1 MRRINWMPLIFF
13 LLAIVGWYYSG
24 MSSAFVINETI
35 IRFIRDG
42 VLVLAL
48 LVPIT
53 AGMGINFAISIGAIS
68 AQIGILTII
77 ILQIPG
83 IQGLMLGTIIA
94 LIIAVLL
101 GYVLGRVLNR
111 VKGKEMITTIIIG
124 FLANGIYQ
132 LIFLLGYG
140 TVIKPLNQEILLSR
154 GIGIRNMVDLISFR
168 NLMDQI
174 WLLQVGSIKLPLFM
188 IFLVLFFCL
197 IVAYFMNTR
206 TGQKFRLTGEDMDK
220 AAALGIDVNA
230 VRIQAMMVSTVLACL
245 GQILF
250 LQNMGMLNVYTAHLQ
265 CDIFA
270 AAALLAGGATIKQAR
285 VRHVI
290 LGIFLFHSLFIVS
303 PQAGQNLFGNAALGE
318 YFRSFIAY
326 GTIALALVLNRQESR
341 MSSFRLLHTSISGH
355 THVGNKKPLIR

>member
-1 MRRINWMPLIFF
+1 MLCFTRGKGGAMRRINPMPLIF
-13 LLAIVGWYYSG
+13 LCLAITGWYCSG
-24 MSSAFVINETI
+24 MSGVFVINETI
-35 IRFIRDG
+35 TRFIRDG

-68 AQIGILTII
+68 AQIGILAVI

-83 IQGLMLGTIIA
+83 MPGLLLGSLMA
-94 LIIAVLL
+94 LIIAILL
-101 GYVLGRVLNR
+101 GYLLGRILNR

-124 FLANGIYQ
+124 FLANGLYQ

-140 TVIKPLNQEILLSR
+140 TLIKPINQEILLSR
-154 GIGIRNMVDLISFR
+154 GIGIRNMVDLIAFR
-168 NLMDQI
+168 NLMEQI
-174 WLLQVGSIKLPLFM
+174 WLCSIGSIKLPWFM
-188 IFLVLFFCL
+188 ICLVLFLCL
-197 IVAYFMNTR
+197 TVACFMNTR
-206 TGQKFRLTGEDMDK
+206 TGQKFRLVGEDMAK
-220 AAALGIDVNA
+220 AAALGIDADA

-250 LQNMGMLNVYTAHLQ
+250 LQNMGMLNVYTAHRQ
-265 CDIFA
+265 SDIFA
-270 AAALLAGGATIKQAR
+270 AAALLAGGASIKQAR

-326 GTIALALVLNRQESR
+326 GTIALALVLNQNRAGSTVR
-341 MSSFRLLHTSISGH
+341 PPFPVDR
-355 THVGNKKPLIR
+355 